1 MASFGN
7 TSKKRSNQVQNQ
19 ALDRAEG
26 TVRIGN
32 QALDEYGEVLDPSYL
47 QVQHVSRTF
56 DTPNGKLEVLRD
68 INFQV
73 ARGEIVCI
81 VGASGCGKSTLLR
94 AIAGLDMGHEGDVII
109 DGKKVTR
116 PEKSHGMVFQEHRLF
131 PWLTVEQNVGY
142 ALDGV
147 SKEEKARRV
156 KEYIDLVGLTG
167 FEKSYPGQLSGGM
180 AQRGGIAR
188 ALVNEPS
195 VLLLDEPFG
204 ALDTF
209 TKISMQEELKR
220 IQKES
225 RTTMVMVTHDID
237 EAVYLS
243 NHVVVLSSRPGTIR
257 EIIKVELSEPR
268 NRNSYEFLEIRRKI
282 YQLFFEEKQLEP
294 EYSI

>member
-1 MASFGN
+1 MGSYWN
-7 TSKKRSNQVQNQ
+7 TTEAFEQMQN
-19 ALDRAEG
+19 
-26 TVRIGN
+26 
-32 QALDEYGEVLDPSYL
+32 EYGEVLEPSYL
-47 QVQHVSRTF
+47 KVDHVSRAF
-56 DTPNGKLEVLRD
+56 DTPGGKLEVLRD
-68 INFQV
+68 ISFQV
-73 ARGEIVCI
+73 AKGEIVCI

-109 DGKKVTR
+109 NGKKVTR

-131 PWLTVEQNVGY
+131 PWLTVEQNVSY

-156 KEYIDLVGLTG
+156 KEYIELVGLTG

-225 RTTMVMVTHDID
+225 HTTMVMVTHDID

-243 NHVVVLSSRPGTIR
+243 NHVVVLSSRPGTIKD
-257 EIIKVELSEPR
+257 IIKVELSEPR

-282 YQLFFEEKQLEP
+282 YRQFFEERQPEV